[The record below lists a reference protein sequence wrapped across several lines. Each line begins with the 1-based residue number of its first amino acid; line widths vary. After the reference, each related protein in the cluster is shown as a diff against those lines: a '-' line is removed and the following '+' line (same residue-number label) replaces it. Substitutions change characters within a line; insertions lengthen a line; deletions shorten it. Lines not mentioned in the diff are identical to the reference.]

1 MSQEATSLSMRGQ
14 FYFIVVSVIFS
25 ASVQCSLAGSA
36 LQQRLV
42 KSNLLP
48 TSSCI
53 EVANQ
58 TQSSVLCSATC
69 LKSHEDIVVSSRHVV
84 STRCVCCRSLLT
96 GTRFSDTEWITY
108 RHGTSFILFFFS
120 KVSIE
125 MVLDV

>member
-1 MSQEATSLSMRGQ
+1 MSQEANSLSMRGQ
-14 FYFIVVSVIFS
+14 FYFFVTIVIFS

-84 STRCVCCRSLLT
+84 STKCVCCRSLLT
-96 GTRFSDTEWITY
+96 GTQFSDTEWITY

-125 MVLDV
+125 MVLNV